1 MKFIEPSFKG
11 MVSSG
16 DLKGQ
21 WVFGT
26 GLSFVE
32 FSDDYKKET
41 GREGNWYLDLTD
53 YDGHAIVDGDTIG
66 QFIGKTDVE
75 GEKIYSGDNVLITYT
90 NGSKYIAKV
99 VYDIE
104 SVSYRLEIDED
115 TTVPFNNCLIS
126 KLIINGVVELSN
138 KNVIS
143 EIKVM

>member
-41 GREGNWYLDLTD
+41 GREGNWYLDLTN
-53 YDGHAIVDGDTIG
+53 YDGHVIVDEDTIG
-66 QFIGKTDVE
+66 QFIGRFDVN
-75 GEKIYSGDNVLITYT
+75 GEKIYSGDSVLIKYES
-90 NGSKYIAKV
+90 GSNEIAKV
-99 VYDIE
+99 IYDLDLCSYLLQIE
-104 SVSYRLEIDED
+104 EGRTIKINMDGIKE
-115 TTVPFNNCLIS
+115 LI
-126 KLIINGVVELSN
+126 
-138 KNVIS
+138 
-143 EIKVM
+143 VM

>member
-53 YDGHAIVDGDTIG
+53 YDGHVIVDGDTVG
-66 QFIGKTDVE
+66 QFIGKTDPN
-75 GEKIYSGDNVLITYT
+75 GEKIYSGDNVLIKYES
-90 NGSKYIAKV
+90 GSNEVAKV
-99 VYDIE
+99 VYDLDLCSYLLQIE
-104 SVSYRLEIDED
+104 EGRTIKINMDGIKE
-115 TTVPFNNCLIS
+115 LI
-126 KLIINGVVELSN
+126 
-138 KNVIS
+138 
-143 EIKVM
+143 VM

>member
-32 FSDDYKKET
+32 FSESYKKEK
-41 GREGNWYLDLTD
+41 GREGDWYLDVTD
-53 YDGHAIVDGDTIG
+53 HVCHVVVDEDTIG

-75 GEKIYSGDNVLITYT
+75 GEKIYSGDNVLVTYS
-90 NGSKYIAKV
+90 NGSNHIAKV
-99 VYDIE
+99 IYDID
-104 SVSYRLEIDED
+104 SVSYRLKIDED
-115 TTVPFNNCLIS
+115 TTVSFSNCLIS
-126 KLIINGVVELSN
+126 ELTINGNVELSN